1 MSSNHVFVLKWNWFF
16 QFPLQCLQI
25 YSCSLLSPQVCP
37 GHEGPIFYGDD
48 QNGNVLSHTFYV
60 PDIQARGRQRL
71 YSIVVFMMDRIYL
84 LNSWPFLVPQL
95 QTTIDLLKNKAE
107 KVCVCVCVCVYSVC
121 LQNLCCNSLSISCKS
136 TPCTR
141 SNTPYRH
148 NRVHDLLVQLDVFL
162 SLFMH
167 AFCLM

>member
-1 MSSNHVFVLKWNWFF
+1 M
-16 QFPLQCLQI
+16 
-25 YSCSLLSPQVCP
+25 CP

-107 KVCVCVCVCVYSVC
+107 KVCVRVQCMSSKLI
-121 LQNLCCNSLSISCKS
+121 LQQFI
-136 TPCTR
+136 R
-141 SNTPYRH
+141 
-148 NRVHDLLVQLDVFL
+148 
-162 SLFMH
+162 
-167 AFCLM
+167 